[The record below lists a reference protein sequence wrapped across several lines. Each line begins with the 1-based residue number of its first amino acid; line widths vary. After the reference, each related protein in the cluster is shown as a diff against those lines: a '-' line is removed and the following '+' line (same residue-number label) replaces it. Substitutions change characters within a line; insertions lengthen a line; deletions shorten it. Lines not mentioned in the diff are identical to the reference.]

1 MVNPPPQTIINTH
14 FHRHRPSTLL
24 PPLPH
29 AFRPLYLPIQNPA
42 TGYPPAI
49 GYPPAMGYP
58 PYNPPGFPDPSPDP
72 NSSYDQHH
80 PYQQQ
85 HFMPPPPTV
94 PPDTCYTPPYRR
106 QDKGGFPK
114 GMSSGMILLIIFVCF
129 GGLILWIVVRPKFP
143 IFHID
148 SFYVK
153 NFNVSSNNNFS
164 SSWEGNLTIENK
176 RWGTKLI
183 FDRMQNSIFLNDDDF
198 LASSIS
204 EGGQNNPLLVV
215 GSNEK
220 KTIRVK
226 VSTAD
231 SKQQGEKPPDKKVV
245 AEMRNKKKSGLTFV
259 LKIYVWW
266 EVDSGLFL
274 KHSRSVQ
281 MRMLCT
287 DLKVNFEGNSGNGK
301 MKGNPDDCNVDL

>member
-1 MVNPPPQTIINTH
+1 
-14 FHRHRPSTLL
+14 
-24 PPLPH
+24 
-29 AFRPLYLPIQNPA
+29 
-42 TGYPPAI
+42 
-49 GYPPAMGYP
+49 
-58 PYNPPGFPDPSPDP
+58 
-72 NSSYDQHH
+72 
-80 PYQQQ
+80 
-85 HFMPPPPTV
+85 
-94 PPDTCYTPPYRR
+94 
-106 QDKGGFPK
+106 
-114 GMSSGMILLIIFVCF
+114 MSSGMILLIIFVCL

-198 LASSIS
+198 LAS
-204 EGGQNNPLLVV
+204 
-215 GSNEK
+215 
-220 KTIRVK
+220 VK

-245 AEMRNKKKSGLTFV
+245 AEMRNKKK
-259 LKIYVWW
+259 
-266 EVDSGLFL
+266 VDSGLFL
-274 KHSRSVQ
+274 KRSRPVQ